1 MPKSKVYIETTI
13 VSYLLASPSADL
25 IQAAHQQLTRNWWA
39 GRNRFDLFVSRA
51 VVAEAE
57 RGAQDAAARRVEA
70 LRGIPNLQFSRN
82 VAALARR
89 LMQSGTLP
97 PKARLDAAHVA
108 VAAVNG
114 MDYLLTW
121 NLRHLANA
129 ALRGKIEGVCRDAGT
144 VPPIICTPEE
154 LMEPKS

>member
-129 ALRGKIEGVCRDAGT
+129 TLRGKIEGVCRDAGT